1 MSLLVYFA
9 VLVVAAAG
17 ALFGLDLMTA
27 PLPSKPFVPIIG
39 TVNAPDKLERRVAAQ
54 RDQAAQGDAKQ
65 ALSPVYPANPAGE
78 KKEVRTVYP
87 PSNVT
92 TSNVTTGA
100 ASTASSAPAQPQTD
114 QTQPAAQALQ
124 EAAASVQ
131 HLPQSPPPATSP
143 SLSPAITAKDE
154 PKADVATAA
163 KPKVEPVKAAE
174 TKPSEQSAEHPASQ
188 VLAQPTANR
197 CDVQACGAAYHSFR
211 AADCTYQPF
220 EGPRRACVAPPAAQP
235 RSAERMRLREYDPRQ
250 ERTARTFDQARAVR
264 DYDSDGEEVPAAARP
279 RPVRPVDDVED
290 DDYDTPR
297 PPGRV
302 FLIDP
307 GYRRPWR

>member
-1 MSLLVYFA
+1 
-9 VLVVAAAG
+9 
-17 ALFGLDLMTA
+17 
-27 PLPSKPFVPIIG
+27 
-39 TVNAPDKLERRVAAQ
+39 VNPPDKLEQRVAAQ

-124 EAAASVQ
+124 EAVASLQ
-131 HLPQSPPPATSP
+131 HLPQSPPPTAGP

-154 PKADVATAA
+154 PTADVAMAA
-163 KPKVEPVKAAE
+163 EPKMERAKAAE
-174 TKPSEQSAEHPASQ
+174 TKPSEQSAEHPASR
-188 VLAQPTANR
+188 VPAQPTANR
-197 CDVQACGAAYHSFR
+197 CDLQACGAAYHSFR

-235 RSAERMRLREYDPRQ
+235 RSAERPRLREYDQRQ
-250 ERTARTFDQARAVR
+250 ERTARAFDQARAVR
-264 DYDSDGEEVPAAARP
+264 DYEYYDDEEMPAVARP
-279 RPVRPVDDVED
+279 RPVQPVDDNED
-290 DDYDTPR
+290 DYYDAPR
-297 PPGRV
+297 PPGRIMV
-302 FLIDP
+302 DP